1 MSEITTSD
9 GLRHQGIYAEPQ
21 VKKKRAVLWVHGL
34 SAAFYN
40 DYELYEVIADA
51 LNNEGWGFA
60 IFNNRGHD
68 LIAGIRKYDGTP
80 PNGYSYYQ
88 AGAGSEKFE
97 ECVFDIDAGID
108 FLVEKGLVDPASVRG
123 GAVYKSTEA
132 TYADSKELKALNVV
146 LKTLYEFLVIE
157 KEYYNRAMQGKEEFE
172 DELTDPSDENSTEL
186 GEIPQKSEDGTM
198 PRYSTYSDT
207 FYGYN
212 L

>member
-1 MSEITTSD
+1 MKI
-9 GLRHQGIYAEPQ
+9 
-21 VKKKRAVLWVHGL
+21 K
-34 SAAFYN
+34 
-40 DYELYEVIADA
+40 
-51 LNNEGWGFA
+51 LN
-60 IFNNRGHD
+60 
-68 LIAGIRKYDGTP
+68 IRKTLDNNLIIYDHPKLLIFVSPQSNKILTTP
-80 PNGYSYYQ
+80 KT
-88 AGAGSEKFE
+88 EKIDE
-97 ECVFDIDAGID
+97 EIFLASKKMFD

-146 LKTLYEFLVIE
+146 LKTLYEFLVVE

-198 PRYSTYSDT
+198 PKYSTYSDT